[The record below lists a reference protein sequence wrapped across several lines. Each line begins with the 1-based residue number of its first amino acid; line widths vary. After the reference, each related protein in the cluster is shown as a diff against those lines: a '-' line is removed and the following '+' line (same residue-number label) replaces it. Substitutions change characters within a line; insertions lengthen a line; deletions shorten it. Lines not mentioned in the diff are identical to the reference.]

1 MLDRVS
7 KVLAWCCCNHCLG
20 RQFSQLLSG
29 YTNAERGH
37 ALRTALA
44 LAMDSGAKFEGINP
58 DNFAGFVFRTNKDFG
73 KVEKKEGKCEI
84 CDGLFQ
90 GGLEKLASRAAKQ
103 MVKSDFETFLVGTQ
117 LSQDLLDREE
127 KLWQKV
133 GIDFAEPL
141 RAELNRE
148 VGKRIEK
155 LTGKHA
161 EMKRPDVA
169 VLLDLKTGKV
179 SVKVHP
185 LFIAGYY
192 RKLKRGFPQS
202 KWGTPMHYKTSVEEE
217 IGKPL
222 LKLTKGKDTKFHGAG
237 REDIDAR
244 CLDWRAFVIE
254 IDRPQVWKFDMR
266 KLEKMVAKGK
276 KVAVSRLK
284 VSDMNTVRRIK
295 EATPEKTY
303 RAIVTL
309 KQDVKPAELGKLKQ
323 LVGTIQQRTPER
335 VLHRRADLSRRREV
349 KSLKWKRLGPRKL
362 EVVVSGSSGLYIKEL
377 VSGDKGRTKP
387 SVAELLGTEAVV
399 TDLDVVRIGKIK
411 L

>member
-7 KVLAWCCCNHCLG
+7 KVLTLNACDHCLG

-44 LAMDSGAKFEGINP
+44 LAIDSGLKFEGINP
-58 DNFAGFVFRTNKDFG
+58 GNFAGFTFRTNKDFE
-73 KVEKKEGKCEI
+73 KVEKKAGKCEI
-84 CDGLFQ
+84 CNGLFAE
-90 GGLEKLASRAAKQ
+90 GMDKLASRAAKQ
-103 MVKSDFETFLVGTQ
+103 LGKLDIGNFLVGTQ

-127 KLWQKV
+127 KLWQNV

-148 VGKRIEK
+148 VGKKIEK
-155 LTGKHA
+155 LSGKHA
-161 EMKRPDVA
+161 EFKRPDVA

-179 SVKVHP
+179 NLTIHP

-202 KWGTPMHYKTSVEEE
+202 KWGTPLHYKTSIEEE

-254 IDRPQVWKFDMR
+254 VEKPNCRRIDFR
-266 KLEKMVAKGK
+266 KMEKMVARGGK
-276 KVAVSRLK
+276 VSVSKLK

-295 EATPEKTY
+295 EATPDKTY
-303 RAIVTL
+303 RAVVRL
-309 KQDVKPAELGKLKQ
+309 KKDVKPGELPKLQQ
-323 LVGTIQQRTPER
+323 LICTISQRTPER

-349 KSLKWKRLGPRKL
+349 KSLKCKRIGPKKL
-362 EVVVSGSSGLYIKEL
+362 ELIVSGSSGLYIKEL

-387 SVAELLGTEAVV
+387 SVAELLGVEAKVSE
-399 TDLDVVRIGKIK
+399 LDVIRIGKIV